1 MATTVYSGN
10 SATSV
15 VHTNAS
21 GGNQRVLIYYL
32 ACKDETGGA
41 NPVYVKYGALTNI
54 RITDGDCRVTVG
66 LKLYYATNNSN
77 TMHMGMAGGGS
88 GTFPDGSH
96 NEPPVPL
103 EGYISDGQTFEITGT
118 QYGNILGY
126 NFIVIDE

>member
-15 VHTNAS
+15 VHTNNS

-32 ACKDETGGA
+32 SVKDSDGSAPIYLRYGG
-41 NPVYVKYGALTNI
+41 LTNI
-54 RITDGDCRVTVG
+54 KLTDGSCRVTIG
-66 LKLYYATNNSN
+66 LKLYYSTNNNN
-77 TMHMGMAGGGS
+77 TMSLGIAGGYS
-88 GTFPDGSH
+88 DPHPDGSH
-96 NEPPVPL
+96 NEPPAPL
-103 EGYISDGQTFEITGT
+103 EGYISDGQTFEIYGT

>member
-32 ACKDETGGA
+32 SVKDETGGA
-41 NPVYVKYGALTNI
+41 NPVYLKYGGVTNI
-54 RITDGDCRVTVG
+54 KLTQGDARVTIG
-66 LKLYYATNNSN
+66 LKLYYSAANNN
-77 TMHMGMAGGGS
+77 TMSLGIAGGGS
-88 GTFPDGSH
+88 GTHPDGTH
-96 NEPPVPL
+96 NEPPAPL
-103 EGYISDGQTFEITGT
+103 EGYISDGQTFEISGS